1 MLARLA
7 ADLLDLLAGPDIE
20 KVKGCARPECSRL
33 YVDSSRAQ
41 NRHWCGMGTCGN
53 KAKVRAFR
61 ERQRAVESGVASV
74 GESRTNG

>member
-20 KVKGCARPECSRL
+20 KVKGCAHPGCSRL

-61 ERQRAVESGVASV
+61 ERQRTAGSTQTS
-74 GESRTNG
+74 